1 MKIPHNKD
9 NVSDD
14 KILNFEG
21 RHTREQVPQGAE
33 GGRADLMSQNMI
45 SQECADGFL
54 RATGR
59 VRCSGNVDRR
69 RVWSR
74 EERAGC
80 LTLVCEVVYL
90 GTVIASRREP

>member
-33 GGRADLMSQNMI
+33 GGP
-45 SQECADGFL
+45 
-54 RATGR
+54 GR
-59 VRCSGNVDRR
+59 
-69 RVWSR
+69 
-74 EERAGC
+74 
-80 LTLVCEVVYL
+80 
-90 GTVIASRREP
+90 I